1 MSKVLIFVE
10 GEPANRRWLLDDV
23 ILAAGKAGLEVGRIG
38 AHEPRHAALLDLA
51 SVDLAQEVAEGVLSQ
66 RANPFGNG
74 PRAVPKGLH

>member
-1 MSKVLIFVE
+1 MSQVLVFVE
-10 GEPANRRWLLDDV
+10 GVPANRRWFLNDV
-23 ILAAGKAGLEVGRIG
+23 ILPAGTAGLELGRIG
-38 AHEPRHAALLDLA
+38 AHKPRQAALLDLA